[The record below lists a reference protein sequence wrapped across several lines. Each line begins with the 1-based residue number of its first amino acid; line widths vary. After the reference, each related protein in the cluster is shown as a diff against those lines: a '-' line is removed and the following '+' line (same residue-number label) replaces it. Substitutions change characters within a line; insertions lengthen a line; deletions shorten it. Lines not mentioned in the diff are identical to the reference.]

1 MNLAEQI
8 PLLQTLP
15 PQVREVVLRLIL
27 FVVALLIII
36 VLRRALTWLILRPL
50 QILTKRTQSQFDDLL
65 VEALI
70 GPTRYVVIA
79 LGISLTITLLDF
91 GPAIAQFANLLAR
104 SLFIIALFYA
114 LYKVFA
120 IISMTPNTFLR
131 FTSLTVSE
139 RLLPFVRTFVRV
151 IIIIVAVAIL
161 LQEWGFEVSGLVAS
175 VGIVGLAFS
184 LAAQDTV
191 SNLFG
196 FTAIVGDR
204 PFDVGD
210 FIVVGGV
217 SGVVEKVGVRSTRI
231 RQLDQSLVS
240 MPNSALANATLLN
253 WSRLVKRRLNMTL
266 GLTYATTPDQMRAFL
281 ERVRQMLRERERV
294 DADSVIVHFVN
305 FGDSALEI
313 MIICFIHIADWGAF
327 QAEREAINLA
337 IMDIANDVGVSVAFP
352 SRSLYIE
359 SWPSADSQQEG
370 VWTDL
375 RHRRPSAPPA
385 SPTSLISPQPDGET
399 DGRT

>member
-1 MNLAEQI
+1 MNLTEYIQS
-8 PLLQTLP
+8 LP
-15 PQVREVVLRLIL
+15 PEIREVVLRLVL
-27 FVVALLIII
+27 FVVALLLIFI
-36 VLRRALTWLILRPL
+36 LRRALTWLILRPL
-50 QILTKRTQSQFDDLL
+50 QIITKRTPSEFDDLL

-70 GPTRYVVIA
+70 GPMRYVVMA
-79 LGISLTITLLDF
+79 LGINLSVTLLNF
-91 GPAIAQFANLLAR
+91 GPAITQFANLLAR
-104 SLFIIALFYA
+104 SLFIVALFYA

-120 IISMTPNTFLR
+120 IISTTPNTFLR
-131 FTSLTVSE
+131 FTRVTVSE
-139 RLLPFVRTFVRV
+139 RLLPFVRTFIRV
-151 IIIIVAVAIL
+151 IIVVVAVAIL

-210 FIVVGGV
+210 FIVVNNV

-253 WSRLVKRRLNMTL
+253 WSRLAKRRLNMTI
-266 GLTYATTPDQMRAFL
+266 GITYATTPDQMRAFL
-281 ERVRQMLRERERV
+281 ERIRQMLRERERV
-294 DADSVIVHFVN
+294 DADSIIVHFVN

-313 MIICFIHIADWGAF
+313 MVICFIHITDWGAF

-337 IMDIANDVGVSVAFP
+337 IMDIADDIGVSMAFP

-359 SWPSADSQQEG
+359 SWPNANSQQEG
-370 VWTDL
+370 VWPTPR
-375 RHRRPSAPPA
+375 RHRSSAPPA
-385 SPTSLISPQPDGET
+385 NTPPSLTSSQPDGET
-399 DGRT
+399 DGRS